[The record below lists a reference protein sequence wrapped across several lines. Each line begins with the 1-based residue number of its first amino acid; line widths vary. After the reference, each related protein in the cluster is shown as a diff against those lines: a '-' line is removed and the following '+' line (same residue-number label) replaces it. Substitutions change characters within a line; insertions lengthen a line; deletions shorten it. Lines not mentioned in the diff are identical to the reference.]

1 MESSALST
9 DSAKDLTP
17 ALQIV
22 TWLLQCI
29 SVLIVL
35 VKIGTKLR
43 FFRDFSQDD
52 IATLIALVWTS
63 SPSFDALANDC
74 QVIRTGQ
81 CVAGSLQNAH
91 GFGQHRVALG
101 EGQIEAA
108 LKVNFI

>member
-22 TWLLQCI
+22 TWLLQCL
-29 SVLIVL
+29 SVLVVL
-35 VKIGTKLR
+35 VKIGKKLR
-43 FFRDFSQDD
+43 IIHGFSQDD
-52 IATLIALVWTS
+52 IATLIAL
-63 SPSFDALANDC
+63 
-74 QVIRTGQ
+74 VIRTGQ